1 MVSSRERTTSE
12 SSANKVI
19 EEFSHLPIEEKEYV
33 AEIIK
38 NQVLEQRR
46 DRLAERVREAKSN
59 LQKGMTRSGTIKDL
73 MEDLDRDEADLG

>member
-1 MVSSRERTTSE
+1 MSE
-12 SSANKVI
+12 ASVNKVI

-46 DRLAERVREAKSN
+46 DKLAERVREAKSN

-73 MEDLDRDEADLG
+73 MEDF

>member
-1 MVSSRERTTSE
+1 MSE
-12 SSANKVI
+12 SSVNKVI

-73 MEDLDRDEADLG
+73 MEDLDRA

>member
-1 MVSSRERTTSE
+1 MSE
-12 SSANKVI
+12 SSVNKVI
-19 EEFSHLPIEEKEYV
+19 EEFSHLPVEEKEYV

-46 DRLAERVREAKSN
+46 DKLAERVREAKSN

-73 MEDLDRDEADLG
+73 MENF